1 MIHFGRKGLGVI
13 INHESSI
20 ISEKLKVEGN
30 VWFQEIFENVLV
42 WPLDSL
48 ETSTLNIEIKDLEFH
63 SRSKIFF
70 LIEALSSSNAS
81 TINLVL
87 IQYLCGCVDFLYFLF
102 IKDFPPNLSKFD
114 RFSSWYLDFL
124 QILYSD
130 KHVSIKCGSIMIITT
145 FVPEKTTKFRF
156 W

>member
-63 SRSKIFF
+63 SRSKIISQRLVKPFRVE
-70 LIEALSSSNAS
+70 LSIEIFDSRKVALGIIGTVRKLA
-81 TINLVL
+81 TI
-87 IQYLCGCVDFLYFLF
+87 
-102 IKDFPPNLSKFD
+102 
-114 RFSSWYLDFL
+114 
-124 QILYSD
+124 
-130 KHVSIKCGSIMIITT
+130 
-145 FVPEKTTKFRF
+145 
-156 W
+156 